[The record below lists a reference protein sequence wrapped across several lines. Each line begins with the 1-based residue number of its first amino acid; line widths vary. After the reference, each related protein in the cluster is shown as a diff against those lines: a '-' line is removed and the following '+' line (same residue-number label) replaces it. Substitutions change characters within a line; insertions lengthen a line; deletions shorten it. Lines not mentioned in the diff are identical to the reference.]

1 MFKKLFFLP
10 FILFLFLLFIT
21 SCVPDEFT
29 REYNTDILWTPT
41 INGPVAFGTLNLGD
55 MLDEMLDSAGLDLPV
70 EIEDD
75 STNLYYVTYSDH
87 VSSIRADEWI
97 KIPDQY
103 FPEVYFYRSPVD
115 IPALDLGITGDTI
128 KKTKIEDFEFV
139 FKHNERIDSIFLAE
153 GNLHIYTSS
162 TLRHTGYLVI
172 HSEEI
177 KIEDEF
183 YCDTVFISDP
193 SGSFQDHAI
202 RSLNNSALRLDNQ
215 SNPDTTFLEIKFDF
229 YLVHSGN
236 DIKAGEEI
244 NVDMVFTDLDFQSA
258 FGYFG
263 DYDTVLIE
271 NEQLEFEIFE
281 GEFSGNVYFG
291 DPRFNLDI
299 VNSFGL
305 AIGIDLFGLYGYSE
319 KTGQS
324 TDIVFE
330 PGVNPFVINAPTM
343 TNVGESVITELSINN
358 QNSNIDT
365 VTNTTLSYISYNVR
379 ALTNPGGSGVQ
390 ENFILDSS
398 AVSVDFEMVL
408 PMDLRAE
415 DFSLEDTVE
424 FDLYDL
430 LKADSSYTSDDS
442 TTLLVTEVKSLEIRM
457 ETENGMPVEINM
469 QVFLVDSNYNVI
481 DSLFTEETK
490 NVLPSGITDENGKV
504 IYPSQNEI
512 FIDFSSDRIDQLR
525 DIRHALVN
533 GTFETTDEGQK
544 MVKFYSYYE
553 ISFKLGVKAEAS
565 LNTIKQNK

>member
-1 MFKKLFFLP
+1 MFKKIFFSP
-10 FILFLFLLFIT
+10 FILFLCLLFIT
-21 SCVPDEFT
+21 SCVPDEFI

-41 INGPVAFGTLNLGD
+41 INGPVAFGSLNLGD
-55 MLDEMLDSAGLDLPV
+55 MLDEVLDSAELDLPV
-70 EIEDD
+70 EIDED
-75 STNLYYVTYSDH
+75 STNLYYVYYSDH

-97 KIPDQY
+97 GIPNQN
-103 FPEVYFYRSPVD
+103 FPEVFFYRSLVD
-115 IPALDLGITGDTI
+115 IPAPVLGITGDTI

-139 FKHNERIDSIFLAE
+139 FEHNERIDSIFLAE

-172 HSEEI
+172 HSEQI
-177 KIEDEF
+177 KIEDKF

-193 SGSFQDHAI
+193 SGNFQDHSI
-202 RSLNNSALRLDNQ
+202 ISLDKSALRLDNQ
-215 SNPDTTFLEIKFDF
+215 SNPDTTFLDIIFDF

-236 DIKAGEEI
+236 DIQAGEEI
-244 NVDMVFTDLDFQSA
+244 NVDMEFTDMDFQSA
-258 FGYFG
+258 FGSFG

-271 NEQLEFEIFE
+271 NEKLEFEIFE

-305 AIGIDLFGLYGYSE
+305 PIGIDLFGLYGYSE

-330 PGVNPFVINAPTM
+330 PGVNPFVINAPALA
-343 TNVGESVITELSINN
+343 NVGESVITKISINN

-379 ALTNPGGSGVQ
+379 ALTNPEGSDVQ

-398 AVSVDFEMVL
+398 AMSVDFEMVL

-424 FDLYDL
+424 FDL
-430 LKADSSYTSDDS
+430 SDIPDEEDD
-442 TTLLVTEVKSLEIRM
+442 VEIKSLQIRM
-457 ETENGMPVEINM
+457 ETQNGMPVEINM
-469 QVFLVDSNYNVI
+469 QVFLTDSSYHVI
-481 DSLFTEETK
+481 DSLFTSR
-490 NVLPSGITDENGKV
+490 NVLPSGIDLDEDGK
-504 IYPSQNEI
+504 IDYPSQEPPI
-512 FIDFSSDRIDQLR
+512 VIDFSSNRIDRLR
-525 DIRHALVN
+525 NTRHALVN
-533 GTFETTDEGQK
+533 ATIETTDEGQK
-544 MVKFYSYYE
+544 LVKFYSYYE

-565 LNTIKQNK
+565 LNTSK